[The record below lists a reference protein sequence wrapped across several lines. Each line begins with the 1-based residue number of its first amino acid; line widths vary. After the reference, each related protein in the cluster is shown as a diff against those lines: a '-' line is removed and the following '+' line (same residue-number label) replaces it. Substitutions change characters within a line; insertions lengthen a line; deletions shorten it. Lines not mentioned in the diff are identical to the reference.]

1 MRKTYEVIRAI
12 LRKTGPILKTKLLKL
27 LFLVDYYAIKKIG
40 KQITDLDYKKYFYG
54 PYDKNFE
61 LVLNKMY
68 VEGLIHTEEHIIE
81 PGPFETGKINLSN
94 EEKEILDEVLQKYGE
109 MTLNEV
115 LEEIYK
121 LDEIKKYSLHSRIGS
136 EKFEKNRNRPLVM

>member
-68 VEGLIHTEEHIIE
+68 VEGLIHTEEHISSKGNVYYLIE

-121 LDEIKKYSLHSRIGS
+121 LDEIRDRN
-136 EKFEKNRNRPLVM
+136 FDEKNIPSTQE